1 MAIDEKLP
9 APRDRSRI
17 DIGRDWELRW
27 WSKVFNASPEEL
39 KRAVAAVGPSVL
51 AVAQHL
57 DVPLEAEPPDSDT
70 LYTTG
75 PH

>member
-1 MAIDEKLP
+1 MAIDDKQP

-17 DIGRDWELRW
+17 DVDQDWELRW
-27 WSKVFNASPEEL
+27 WAKAFNASPEEL
-39 KRAVAAVGPSVL
+39 KRAVAAVGPSAA
-51 AVAQHL
+51 AVARHL
-57 DVPLEAEPPDSDT
+57 NIPLEAEPPASDT